1 LKLAEQM
8 CRENPKLSYTINPPT
23 LANSKS
29 KSKSNTKS
37 DTKPAP
43 APKSNSKKNKASS
56 SSTTKPPSKKLRTR
70 PPLPPQPVLGVE
82 ERLPL
87 HSPLAHTGIAVSS
100 IKRDL
105 DNEKEEKKKAISGGG
120 GGGGEDGTGTGT
132 PGKDKQPKM
141 KRMVVRGKR

>member
-1 LKLAEQM
+1 M

-23 LANSKS
+23 LANSRS
-29 KSKSNTKS
+29 KSKTTS
-37 DTKPAP
+37 DPKPAP
-43 APKSNSKKNKASS
+43 ASKSSSKKNKASS
-56 SSTTKPPSKKLRTR
+56 SSSTTKPPPKKLRTR
-70 PPLPPQPVLGVE
+70 TPLPPQPVLGVE

-120 GGGGEDGTGTGT
+120 GGAGEDGTVTGT

>member
-1 LKLAEQM
+1 M
-8 CRENPKLSYTINPPT
+8 CRENPKLSYTINPPI
-23 LANSKS
+23 LANSR
-29 KSKSNTKS
+29 SKSNTKS
-37 DTKPAP
+37 EPKA

-56 SSTTKPPSKKLRTR
+56 SSTTKPPPKKLRTR